1 MYYTTAQYAHVLAAR
16 LWFREKSLKSIAKDW
31 EVSEQDVKDIQNSE
45 EYLSAIETLMRT
57 TRSPANILKWMDS
70 YGDTISSELS
80 KRFGLPETTLSA
92 MVDRVKRD
100 IHESRNWGAPMVAPG
115 GSGIPYTYP
124 TGNSE
129 DY

>member
-1 MYYTTAQYAHVLAAR
+1 MHYTTAQYTHVLAAR
-16 LWFREKSLKSIAKDW
+16 LWFRVKNLKSIAKDW
-31 EVSEQDVKDIQNSE
+31 EVSEQDVKDIQNNE
-45 EYLSAIETLMRT
+45 EYLSAIETLRRT

-70 YGDTISSELS
+70 YGDTIASALSE
-80 KRFGLPETTLSA
+80 RFGLPETTISA

-100 IHESRNWGAPMVAPG
+100 IHESGNFGVPMVATG

-124 TGNSE
+124 TGDSE